1 MFRFAFET
9 MPEKIV
15 ALNLTCIKTF
25 YHIVSYLLLRS
36 YYIVNSSRAIK
47 FSTNRMEKIKHRPV
61 PLGQWNANFMFTCTH
76 THWPLSLDTWFHIDR
91 SIVSHLRDIFI
102 TQTNECTHNK
112 KNTSTVKNAPV
123 LFFTMFAL
131 RIEQK
136 LNQHQAIDISHNA
149 SN

>member
-36 YYIVNSSRAIK
+36 CYIVNSSRAIK

-112 KNTSTVKNAPV
+112 KKYLNSDERTRIIFHHVCTSSRTKTKSTPSDRY
-123 LFFTMFAL
+123 FTQ
-131 RIEQK
+131 RQ
-136 LNQHQAIDISHNA
+136 
-149 SN
+149 